1 MTTVLP
7 FDSARA
13 GRSTAH
19 PAGLDTSHLH
29 DAPHPGDTVRDCS
42 IVTAEG
48 GVPLVTGEYVEYA
61 NFDYAA
67 SAPCLTAVAD
77 ALSAALPYYASVH
90 RGAGHHSQV
99 STEAYERARRSVA
112 RFLGTRP
119 DTDAVVFVRGT
130 TDALNLLARSVPD
143 DCTVVVFE
151 SEHHAS
157 LLPWEHPAA
166 RAARVVRLPLPAS
179 PEAAVEAAR
188 TALREAPEGPRL
200 LCVTA
205 ASNVTGEIWPVHEL
219 VEAAHAEGARVVV
232 DAAQYVPHLPFGL
245 DDTGADYVALSGHKL
260 YAPFGSGVLAGR
272 ADWLREATPY
282 LSGGGATRRVTDHD
296 VAWNDLPARHE
307 AGSPNV
313 LGAVAL
319 AAACDT
325 FTEDTLALQHI
336 RESALLERL
345 RAGLAEID
353 GVHELALWG
362 ADHQRVGIVSFV
374 VDGLP
379 ADLLAAALSAEYGI
393 GVRDGLFCAHPLTA
407 HLLPEGHAQ
416 AVRASLGVGTTEEH
430 VDRLVGAV
438 ADLVA
443 HGPRREY
450 VDSDGRPA
458 PATDPRAAL

>member
-1 MTTVLP
+1 MTTAVP
-7 FDSARA
+7 VHAARSAEP
-13 GRSTAH
+13 
-19 PAGLDTSHLH
+19 PADAAACTVVTS
-29 DAPHPGDTVRDCS
+29 D
-42 IVTAEG
+42 E
-48 GVPLVTGEYVEYA
+48 GVPLVTGGRVEYA

-67 SAPCLTAVAD
+67 SAPCLTPVAE

-99 STEAYERARRSVA
+99 STDAYERARRSVA
-112 RFLGTRP
+112 RFVGARSRP
-119 DTDAVVFVRGT
+119 ADAVVFVRGT
-130 TDALNLLARSVPD
+130 TDALNLLARSVPEG
-143 DCTVVVFE
+143 CTVVVFE

-166 RAARVVRLPLPAS
+166 RAGRVVRLPLPAS
-179 PEAAVEAAR
+179 PEEAVEAAAA
-188 TALREAPEGPRL
+188 ALRGAPEGPRL

-205 ASNVTGEIWPVHEL
+205 ASNVTGEIWPVEEL

-232 DAAQYVPHLPFGL
+232 DAAQYVPHLPFSLEG
-245 DDTGADYVALSGHKL
+245 TGADYVALSAHKL

-282 LSGGGATRRVTDHD
+282 LSGGGATRLVDEHD
-296 VAWNDLPARHE
+296 VVWNDLPARHE

-319 AAACDT
+319 AAACD
-325 FTEDTLALQHI
+325 ALTPAAQELLHV

-345 RAGLAEID
+345 REGLTAVD
-353 GVHELALWG
+353 GVTELTLWG
-362 ADHQRVGIVSFV
+362 GDHPRVGIVSFT

-393 GVRDGLFCAHPLTA
+393 GVRDGLFCAHPLTR
-407 HLLPEGHAQ
+407 HLLPRGHGQ
-416 AVRASLGVGTTEEH
+416 AVRASLGVGTTREH

-438 ADLVA
+438 AELVA
-443 HGPRREY
+443 RGPRWEY
-450 VDSDGRPA
+450 ADCDGRLAPVPDPA
-458 PATDPRAAL
+458 RVL

>member
-1 MTTVLP
+1 MTVVSPIHTARS
-7 FDSARA
+7 FRSAA
-13 GRSTAH
+13 PSAH
-19 PAGLDTSHLH
+19 PSGGAAGC
-29 DAPHPGDTVRDCS
+29 TVVASD
-42 IVTAEG
+42 E
-48 GVPLVTGEYVEYA
+48 GVPLVTGERVEYA

-67 SAPCLTAVAD
+67 SAPCLTPVAD
-77 ALSAALPYYASVH
+77 ALADALPYYASVH

-99 STEAYERARRSVA
+99 STDAYERARRSVA
-112 RFLGTRP
+112 RFLGARSEP
-119 DTDAVVFVRGT
+119 ADAVVFVRGT
-130 TDALNLLARSVPD
+130 TDALNLLARSVPEG
-143 DCTVVVFE
+143 CTVVVFE
-151 SEHHAS
+151 TEHHAA

-166 RAARVVRLPLPAS
+166 RAGRVVRLPLPAT

-188 TALREAPEGPRL
+188 TALRESPEGPRL

-205 ASNVTGEIWPVHEL
+205 ASNVTGEIWPVGEL
-219 VEAAHAEGARVVV
+219 VAAAHAEGARVVV

-245 DDTGADYVALSGHKL
+245 EETGADYVALSAHKL

-282 LSGGGATRRVTDHD
+282 LSGGGATRLVTEHE
-296 VAWNDLPARHE
+296 VVWNDLPARHE

-325 FTEDTLALQHI
+325 LTPDVQGLLHI

-345 RAGLAEID
+345 RAGLADVE
-353 GVHELALWG
+353 GVTELTLWG
-362 ADHQRVGIVSFV
+362 DEHPRVGIVSFT

-379 ADLLAAALSAEYGI
+379 ADLLAAALSAEHGI
-393 GVRDGLFCAHPLTA
+393 GVRDGLFCAHPLTR

-416 AVRASLGVGTTEEH
+416 AVRASLGIGTTPEH
-430 VDRLVGAV
+430 VDRLVGAI

-443 HGPRREY
+443 HGPAWEY
-450 VDSDGRPA
+450 ADCDGRLA
-458 PATDPRAAL
+458 PVPDPRNVL